1 MPALPLHGR
10 EVSQVLDF
18 AHGGQAAQRDTGHS
32 PDISWAAAPHT
43 EPSVKPCFH
52 PCLPATFSLASNNS

>member
-1 MPALPLHGR
+1 MSGPTGHDTLCARNSQDMTAMPALPLHGR

-18 AHGGQAAQRDTGHS
+18 AHGGQAAKRDTGHS

-43 EPSVKPCFH
+43 EP
-52 PCLPATFSLASNNS
+52 